1 MGLLIVVWARSS
13 HAGIRSFAPRQWGV
27 HNLGLLF
34 DVDGP
39 IASPITRTIN
49 IRSIVTDLVAMTAAG
64 VPIAF
69 ITGRSGDFIRHQVVA
84 PLRDAG
90 LGEALQ
96 EHGTRMFGVFEKG
109 GAWAPITGEGMGEVT
124 IDESVA
130 FGDDAVDGIRKL
142 VRDRYADTMFFDE
155 TKRAMISVEQRTDVD
170 ASTYADAQGR
180 FQDEA
185 FELLTGLG
193 IGLRYGER
201 TAPDGLGEL
210 PYRIDPT
217 IISTDIESVLL
228 DKDRGAQRAFD
239 YFAARGPL
247 PRRWRSIGDSRS
259 DYKMADFV
267 HNAGYDVAHVDV
279 RPADGIL
286 ERPYEVITI
295 GDAIHDTAGA
305 EFLAHWRNELGLD

>member
-1 MGLLIVVWARSS
+1 M
-13 HAGIRSFAPRQWGV
+13 

-69 ITGRSGDFIRHQVVA
+69 ITGRSGDFIRNQVVT
-84 PLRDAG
+84 PLCDAG
-90 LGEALQ
+90 LGEALE
-96 EHGTRMFGVFEKG
+96 EHGARMFGVFEKG
-109 GAWAPITGEGMGEVT
+109 GAWAPVTGDGMGEVT
-124 IDESVA
+124 VDESVA
-130 FGDDAVDGIRKL
+130 FGADAVDGIRNL
-142 VRDRYADTMFFDE
+142 VREKYADTMFFDE

-170 ASTYADAQGR
+170 AQTYTEAQGR
-180 FQDEA
+180 FQDDA
-185 FELLTGLG
+185 YELLTGLG

-201 TAPDGLGEL
+201 TSPDASGEV
-210 PYRIDPT
+210 PFRIDPT

-247 PRRWRSIGDSRS
+247 PRRWRSVGDSRS

-267 HNAGYDVAHVDV
+267 HSAGYDVAHVDV

-305 EFLAHWRNELGLD
+305 EFLAHWRNELGLDNELDLD